1 MHYCSQQR
9 GYPGIPLEQY
19 SVEDRRREFY
29 TRKACAP
36 RCTVSCVQQVA
47 MIDNWRAPQTL
58 RPVAAPAPELVQL
71 TGVGIQE
78 ES

>member
-1 MHYCSQQR
+1 
-9 GYPGIPLEQY
+9 LEQY
-19 SVEDRRREFY
+19 SAEDRQREFF

-47 MIDNWRAPQTL
+47 MFDNWRAPQTL
-58 RPVAAPAPELVQL
+58 KPVAVPASRRERLVPL
-71 TGVGIQE
+71 TGAGVHG